1 MRQVCLEMYSDM
13 EALWRFREVC
23 SGLYFATAHIRQIM
37 IANLT
42 IRRCLCGIRLHSQS
56 AHRSIPDITQTTYP
70 QPNTPDNPN
79 IDPGIIRVN
88 IKQGNKGNISFS
100 SFNLIYKTIKIT
112 LANVGQPNGS
122 QRKNKPADQTSKP
135 IAPFT
140 AGKHKDKMNSICAI
154 LLNNLLKLRS

>member
-1 MRQVCLEMYSDM
+1 
-13 EALWRFREVC
+13 
-23 SGLYFATAHIRQIM
+23 M

-56 AHRSIPDITQTTYP
+56 AHTSIPDITQTTYP

-88 IKQGNKGNISFS
+88 IKQGNKGKISFS

-154 LLNNLLKLRS
+154 LLKNLLKLRS